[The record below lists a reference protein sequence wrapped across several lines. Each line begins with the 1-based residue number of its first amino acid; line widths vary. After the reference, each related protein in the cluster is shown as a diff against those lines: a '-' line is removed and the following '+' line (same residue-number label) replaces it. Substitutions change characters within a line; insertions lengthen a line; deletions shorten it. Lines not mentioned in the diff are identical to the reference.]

1 MRKFQAVVQGKFKR
15 RTQFSSVYTGQVLE
29 EPVTSLPA
37 KWIVRSALKL
47 VSNLQPAIKVNLT
60 GNKPYILSPLA
71 SAAQKIIVSM
81 PGDEPSVSKNI
92 YFSEEDMVLQ
102 SKDFENMD
110 RIKRRAYLSKRAN
123 LNKYYFETDLVYTF
137 DFYQH
142 LINLSTFKLELGFI
156 KYDITKILGFRPVQ
170 IMAVEFDPTQSGQTE
185 PEKWPFLYNFEVWHR
200 RSVPPSSISSPI
212 KDPVQD
218 ISSTT

>member
-1 MRKFQAVVQGKFKR
+1 M
-15 RTQFSSVYTGQVLE
+15 
-29 EPVTSLPA
+29 
-37 KWIVRSALKL
+37 